1 MVIYPNWNL
10 FILVND
16 MHGPKK
22 QDTNTSTNKNDPGW
36 QTTIN
41 CLWSYLC
48 SSHQKLKDL
57 LAIVQFLRVSP
68 AILGSIISC
77 STPSTTSTVVSRNW
91 EKFSLVKKRAI
102 CLRRKEKH
110 SLFFVWLFGLWLDTW
125 KVSRD
130 NTRSTMYT
138 ENWYSYSWQ
147 FWLWLFWDGEFAWP
161 FSKKKPVG
169 VHPTKGIKRLRI
181 FHHLVSVRF

>member
-22 QDTNTSTNKNDPGW
+22 QNTNTSTNKNDPGW

-48 SSHQKLKDL
+48 SSQQKLKDL

-77 STPSTTSTVVSRNW
+77 STPSTTSTVVSWNW
-91 EKFSLVKKRAI
+91 EKVFVGKKRAI
-102 CLRRKEKH
+102 CLRTAC
-110 SLFFVWLFGLWLDTW
+110 FFVWLFGLWLDTW

-130 NTRSTMYT
+130 NTRSIMYT
-138 ENWYSYSWQ
+138 ENSYSYSWQ
-147 FWLWLFWDGEFAWP
+147 FWWWLFLGWWVRVTLF
-161 FSKKKPVG
+161 KKKNCWCP
-169 VHPTKGIKRLRI
+169 
-181 FHHLVSVRF
+181 SN